1 VALQMRFG
9 VLPKR
14 ISGVLKSIVTRFT
27 FYLLKIEET
36 ALA

>member
-1 VALQMRFG
+1 MRFG

-14 ISGVLKSIVTRFT
+14 ISGGAKIITARFN
-27 FYLLKIEET
+27 FYLLKIEEI